1 MSEQEKLER
10 GKRRTKRLMIT
21 ITVAFLVLML
31 VIPLASVIASSLKEG
46 IGFYL
51 ESISTEYVRSALGVT
66 ILATVIAVIVNTF
79 FGICAAWLLTK
90 FSFRGKQVLATLI
103 DIPFSISPVI
113 VGLAYLMTFGRLGW
127 FYPAIRSKP
136 MAWNGHPHH
145 ICNSGCRAGDD
156 FCYFPICIEGTDPD
170 SQCAG
175 KGRRRGGGADGSERI

>member
-79 FGICAAWLLTK
+79 FGNFPFTGNRSWRRSLT
-90 FSFRGKQVLATLI
+90 FR
-103 DIPFSISPVI
+103 FR
-113 VGLAYLMTFGRLGW
+113 Y
-127 FYPAIRSKP
+127 
-136 MAWNGHPHH
+136 
-145 ICNSGCRAGDD
+145 
-156 FCYFPICIEGTDPD
+156 
-170 SQCAG
+170 
-175 KGRRRGGGADGSERI
+175 RR

>member
-66 ILATVIAVIVNTF
+66 IL
-79 FGICAAWLLTK
+79 
-90 FSFRGKQVLATLI
+90 R
-103 DIPFSISPVI
+103 
-113 VGLAYLMTFGRLGW
+113 R
-127 FYPAIRSKP
+127 
-136 MAWNGHPHH
+136 MAFDK
-145 ICNSGCRAGDD
+145 IFLSR
-156 FCYFPICIEGTDPD
+156 ETDPGD
-170 SQCAG
+170 AH
-175 KGRRRGGGADGSERI
+175 

>member
-66 ILATVIAVIVNTF
+66 ILATVIAVIVFWNLRRMAFDKIFLSRET
-79 FGICAAWLLTK
+79 
-90 FSFRGKQVLATLI
+90 
-103 DIPFSISPVI
+103 D
-113 VGLAYLMTFGRLGW
+113 LGD
-127 FYPAIRSKP
+127 A
-136 MAWNGHPHH
+136 H
-145 ICNSGCRAGDD
+145 
-156 FCYFPICIEGTDPD
+156 
-170 SQCAG
+170 
-175 KGRRRGGGADGSERI
+175 